1 MKRRFINALTLSGV
15 AVLGLVGLVGCGQKS
30 VSAISISNKEELGK
44 DWKYGEAART
54 LSFTFEGLE
63 VDAATAIKE
72 GSLKVVS
79 SDAEIIAVSGSTLTT
94 TGVGSATITAT
105 YTNSGENGT
114 SVTDSVSLKVLAS
127 KAEVTSL
134 TVSNKLELQEEWK
147 KGEANRQLQF
157 DFGGVEINAGQA
169 IKNGALKIE
178 SDNPEVVS
186 TIGSYIS
193 PVGIGSATITA
204 SYTNQKE
211 SGSDRVVT
219 DSFKVVV
226 TENASEQAAKVVT
239 LKEFK
244 ELTISTDSDGNLVN
258 KELYQVTG
266 KIKGFGSKEASLSEN
281 PSDAGQYGNMF
292 LEDEE
297 GTSLQIYG
305 STCTNTAL
313 TFADGKWK
321 FTNPKDFSSSEFGQS
336 LKVGDEVTMLLI
348 RCDYKTAIE
357 GCGRFVSGP
366 SLIDATEVD
375 FADVVNDSNVT
386 ASAKLFTSTAVIKGF
401 GSKEDS
407 LSEEASQAGAYGN
420 LFVTDLNGKNSIY
433 VYGATAGEGA
443 ISWTGSKFKFTNPK
457 DFKTNEVTSTL
468 KVGDKIKF
476 VGIRADYNGTKEICI
491 QSVTKVSE

>member
-147 KGEANRQLQF
+147 KGEENRQLQF

-169 IKNGALKIE
+169 IKNGSLKVE

-266 KIKGFGSKEASLSEN
+266 KIKGFGSKESSLTEN
-281 PSDAGQYGNMF
+281 ASDAGQYGNMF

-313 TFADGKWK
+313 AFADGKWK

-366 SLIDATEVD
+366 SLIDATEVTL
-375 FADVVNDSNVT
+375 ADVVNDSDVT
-386 ASAKLFTSTAVIKGF
+386 VSGKVFVTEATIKGF
-401 GSKEDS
+401 GNK
-407 LSEEASQAGAYGN
+407 EASLVDEAKGAGQYGN
-420 LFVTDLNGKNSIY
+420 MFVTDGTNTIQ
-433 VYGATAGEGA
+433 VYGATESTGA
-443 ISWTGSKFKFTNPK
+443 IAWTGTKFKFTNPK
-457 DFKTNEVTSTL
+457 DFLTGEITSTL
-468 KVGDKIKF
+468 KAGDKIRF
-476 VGIRADYNGTKEICI
+476 VCIRADYSGTKEISV
-491 QSVTKVSE
+491 QSITKVSE